1 MARMRT
7 VDVSNGMERG
17 DAMHYVRPTL
27 IEARAA
33 PAQAGAS
40 LRWRR
45 DLFPS
50 PVIGAV
56 TLTLLVL
63 FTVLGW
69 RALQWAFV
77 NAHWFGASSEAC
89 PGDAGACW
97 AFVAA
102 RWKPWLV
109 GNYPVGELWR
119 PWTCFG
125 AFALFWTWVVRR
137 SDAASMQRVLLG
149 FVALPVAFFLLL
161 RGGGPLPVVEPTRW
175 GGLLLTLVV
184 TLVTFATALPVGL
197 CLALGRRSRL
207 HVVRW
212 LCGAF
217 VEGIRAVP
225 LLAVLFIAA
234 TLLPLFLPRGANMDL
249 FARAVLAFALFNAAM
264 AAEVFRG
271 GLQSIRRGQREAAT
285 TVGLSD
291 FAALRLIVLPQAV
304 TAVVPALV
312 NIMIAV
318 IKETTLLSVIGV
330 NDLLGAIE
338 NGVRSPDWMGESNIL
353 TSGYVFLALAYL
365 TVCYGLSG
373 YSRRLEARR

>member
-1 MARMRT
+1 MAHAGAT
-7 VDVSNGMERG
+7 
-17 DAMHYVRPTL
+17 HYVRQTP
-27 IEARAA
+27 IDARAA
-33 PAQAGAS
+33 PAPAGMS

-45 DLFPS
+45 AFFPS
-50 PVIGAV
+50 PAMGAV
-56 TLTLLVL
+56 SLSLLVL
-63 FTVLGW
+63 FTLLGW
-69 RALQWAFV
+69 RALQWAV
-77 NAHWFGASSEAC
+77 LNAHWAGASSAAC

-97 AFVAA
+97 AFVTA

-109 GNYPVGELWR
+109 GNYPVAELWR
-119 PWTCFG
+119 AWTCFG
-125 AFALFWTWVVRR
+125 AFALFWAWVVHR
-137 SDAASMQRVLLG
+137 SHTASMRRVLLG
-149 FVALPVAFFLLL
+149 FVGLPVAFFVLL

-184 TLVTFATALPVGL
+184 TLATFATALPLGL
-197 CLALGRRSRL
+197 CLALGRRSL
-207 HVVRW
+207 LPVVRW
-212 LCGAF
+212 LCGVF
-217 VEGIRAVP
+217 VEGMRAVP

-234 TLLPLFLPRGANMDL
+234 TLVPLFLPKGMNLDL

-271 GLQSIRRGQREAAT
+271 GLQSIGRGQREAAT

-330 NDLLGAIE
+330 NDLLGAVE
-338 NGVRSPDWMGESNIL
+338 NGARSPDWMGESNIL

-365 TVCYGLSG
+365 TVCYGLSR